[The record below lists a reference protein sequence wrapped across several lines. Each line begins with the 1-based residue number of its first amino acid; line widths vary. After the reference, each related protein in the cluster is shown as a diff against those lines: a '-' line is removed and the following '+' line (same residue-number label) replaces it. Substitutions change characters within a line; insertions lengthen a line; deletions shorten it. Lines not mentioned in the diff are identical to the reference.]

1 MVDESCEKCGVVS
14 SSPVY
19 MVLAVLSMIIG
30 AGLAYYVCCVCSP
43 VNNDSTSALQIQ
55 LTDNPLQPNS
65 VPQEGRISRSGVTMQ
80 RSEDAVMLA
89 RVMYQPARILVGYM
103 QVITQ
108 IGKVLNIEL
117 PPMIGQIIETFK
129 LLAMS
134 VKSVLQL
141 DWCAH

>member
-1 MVDESCEKCGVVS
+1 
-14 SSPVY
+14 
-19 MVLAVLSMIIG
+19 
-30 AGLAYYVCCVCSP
+30 
-43 VNNDSTSALQIQ
+43 
-55 LTDNPLQPNS
+55 
-65 VPQEGRISRSGVTMQ
+65 MQ